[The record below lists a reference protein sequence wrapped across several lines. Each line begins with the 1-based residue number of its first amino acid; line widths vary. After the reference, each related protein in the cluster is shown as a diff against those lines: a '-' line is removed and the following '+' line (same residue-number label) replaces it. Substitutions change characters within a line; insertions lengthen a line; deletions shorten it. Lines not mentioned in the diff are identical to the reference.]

1 MGKTTFVNK
10 KILKVCSYFFIDYYK
25 FVTKFCTVV
34 ENFVE
39 NFLYILLRKDVNN
52 YATRQ
57 ARTFNKS
64 KRTFK
69 R

>member
-25 FVTKFCTVV
+25 FVTKFYTVV

-52 YATRQ
+52 YATR
-57 ARTFNKS
+57 
-64 KRTFK
+64 
-69 R
+69 